1 MCYVR
6 QIINLC
12 SPPLPPA
19 RRSTYSSLLSLPSLP
34 PPSHPPQKFNGEE
47 ISTIE
52 PTLGFNIKTLEYQGY
67 VLNVWDVGGQ
77 QTIRSYWRNYFEAT
91 DGLVW
96 VVDSADRRRLEICKA
111 ELHALLQQEKL
122 AGASVL
128 ILANKQDLQGALS
141 VGEIAQALGL
151 ESEAFTKGRHWTIV
165 GCSAV
170 TGQGLEEG
178 IGWVVKDIASRIFML
193 G

>member
-1 MCYVR
+1 MR
-6 QIINLC
+6 
-12 SPPLPPA
+12 
-19 RRSTYSSLLSLPSLP
+19 LLILGLDNAGKTTILRAF
-34 PPSHPPQKFNGEE
+34 QGED

-52 PTLGFNIKTLEYQGY
+52 PTLGFNIKTLEYRGY
-67 VLNVWDVGGQ
+67 LLNVWDVGGQ

-96 VVDSADRRRLEICKA
+96 VVDSADRRRLDICKA
-111 ELHALLQQEKL
+111 ELHALLLQEKL

-141 VGEIAQALGL
+141 SAEIAQALDL
-151 ESEAFTKGRHWTIV
+151 QSEQFANRHWTIV

-178 IGWVVKDIASRIFML
+178 IGWVVTDIASRIFML